1 MTPISYLNNNDQSPI
16 LNPTGT
22 LKAVLVT
29 SNSNMA
35 GGASNIAGVTK
46 LVIQGQGVPTKTEII
61 ISGIGMRGTSVP
73 SNTQPAQ
80 YIPLNMTVTSQAPV
94 ECYGV
99 ISNSGQSVTFMT
111 ICLIWSD

>member
-1 MTPISYLNNNDQSPI
+1 
-16 LNPTGT
+16 
-22 LKAVLVT
+22 
-29 SNSNMA
+29 MA
-35 GGASNIAGVTK
+35 GAGSNITGVTK

-73 SNTQPAQ
+73 SNTQASQ

-111 ICLIWSD
+111 ITLIWSD